1 METPPL
7 HVLLALDAQILGGEV
22 YDNTSPTP
30 SVTAGE
36 DISTS
41 GTTGHDG
48 DDDEDLSP
56 ESPARGDEGDGST
69 LTTTSRFWGVC
80 WDRTN
85 KRWQAYYKDADGKMR
100 TIGRFD
106 DEVERTV
113 AGAIQRRERQ
123 DVHDRPLR
131 HPGGRHARC

>member
-41 GTTGHDG
+41 GMTGHDG

-80 WDRTN
+80 WNRLD
-85 KRWQAYYKDADGKMR
+85 KKWQAYSCRARR
-100 TIGRFD
+100 TS
-106 DEVERTV
+106 
-113 AGAIQRRERQ
+113 AAAKSPPRRR
-123 DVHDRPLR
+123 RAPAT
-131 HPGGRHARC
+131 PKGS